1 MTTRSESPV
10 FIEIL
15 CSNLS
20 KQAELKFQMNEKMA
34 ISKLI
39 NQSLNKSSHK

>member
-34 ISKLI
+34 ISKL
-39 NQSLNKSSHK
+39 NQSLNKSLHK